1 MSFITDS
8 EQRINEVGVILKDY
22 RNINED
28 ETIIVKDSLLTDR
41 FEVDSY
47 VDNTVLNIER

>member
-8 EQRINEVGVILKDY
+8 NQRIEEVGVILKEY
-22 RNINED
+22 RDINES
-28 ETIIVKDSLLTDR
+28 ETVVKQDSLLKDR